1 MPVVRMEIVDVDQM
15 PKGSVQRLADELGE
29 ILGSEDDHTWLRIVP
44 ISADHY
50 AENRVVD
57 AARNLSASVC
67 RSATTRLFQN
77 RGGRGYWCRG
87 CRCGNTGS
95 QS

>member
-15 PKGSVQRLADELGE
+15 PKVSVQRLVDELGE

-67 RSATTRLFQN
+67 RSAATRLFQN
-77 RGGRGYWCRG
+77 RGGRG
-87 CRCGNTGS
+87 
-95 QS
+95 